1 MSAQLHMWGRPFTAL
16 SLQPL
21 PIWYL
26 CLRPLA
32 VFRLSNPWSSS
43 FQFSESAR
51 LSVYS
56 PPRNS
61 PKARGKEL
69 LEIIPFVYI
78 LGTICYSLPV
88 SSVLKIIVHF
98 LIIVLGEMLY
108 LVSIIPFCLEVE
120 LLSGNFLINRLHT
133 SRKKKSFNTLQSRRS
148 QETYD
153 YI

>member
-1 MSAQLHMWGRPFTAL
+1 M
-16 SLQPL
+16 
-21 PIWYL
+21 
-26 CLRPLA
+26 
-32 VFRLSNPWSSS
+32 
-43 FQFSESAR
+43 
-51 LSVYS
+51 YS

-78 LGTICYSLPV
+78 LGNICYSLPV

-108 LVSIIPFCLEVE
+108 LVSIISFCLEVE
-120 LLSGNFLINRLHT
+120 LLLGNFLINRLYT
-133 SRKKKSFNTLQSRRS
+133 SRKKKSFNTLQSRKS